1 MGFEMRGW
9 NMHRLLLLWSKI
21 QKNRYQLI
29 IIAILAVFAAA
40 MILLFIQINKLNY
53 DLKLYE
59 TQVTYLTEQ
68 RDEYEAALAQNG
80 ELMTKISQLE
90 NRTEVLEFKNK
101 TLIDEKDKIADK
113 NSELERL
120 NGELLKKFDG
130 LSKLN

>member
-1 MGFEMRGW
+1 MY
-9 NMHRLLLLWSKI
+9 RLLLLWSKI
-21 QKNRYQLI
+21 HENRYKLI

-68 RDEYEAALAQNG
+68 RDEYEAAVAQNS
-80 ELMTKISQLE
+80 ELMVRISQLE

-101 TLIDEKDKIADK
+101 TLIEEKDGIAEK
-113 NSELERL
+113 NIELERL
-120 NGELLKKFDG
+120 NGELSKKFDG

>member
-1 MGFEMRGW
+1 
-9 NMHRLLLLWSKI
+9 MHRLLLLWSKI

-68 RDEYEAALAQNG
+68 RDEYEAAVAQNG
-80 ELMTKISQLE
+80 ELMTRISQLE

-101 TLIDEKDKIADK
+101 TLIDEKDKIAEE

>member
-1 MGFEMRGW
+1 
-9 NMHRLLLLWSKI
+9 MHRLLLLWSKI

-29 IIAILAVFAAA
+29 IIAILAVFAVA

-80 ELMTKISQLE
+80 ELMTRISQLE

-101 TLIDEKDKIADK
+101 TLIDEKDKIAGK